1 MRRQQTSVA
10 KFINPDAT
18 DMFRA
23 EQANVRSEA
32 PRLQAMGMR
41 RISGPIGSRI
51 ARLAEAGV
59 YITHL
64 LGTWTMG
71 CFGFI

>member
-10 KFINPDAT
+10 KFNLAA
-18 DMFRA
+18 MELCRA
-23 EQANVRSEA
+23 EQATEQSEA
-32 PRLQAMGMR
+32 HRLQVMGMR

-51 ARLAEAGV
+51 ARLEEAGV
-59 YITHL
+59 CITHL